1 MHINMNR
8 YMDRIRENIGFIV
21 LGTAGVVG
29 VLVALKAYKKRKG
42 RRMAGIEAGGTSFVI
57 GIADGCPENI
67 IEKHRILTGDP
78 ESTLNEI
85 ASW

>member
-1 MHINMNR
+1 MDR
-8 YMDRIRENIGFIV
+8 YMDRIKENIGTIV
-21 LGTAGVVG
+21 LSTAGVVG
-29 VLVALKAYKKRKG
+29 ILIALNEYNKRKR

-57 GIADGCPENI
+57 GIADGSPENI
-67 IEKHRILTGDP
+67 IEKHRVLTKDP